1 MSPASSVQPRR
12 VSPGRIDVVVSLIVT
27 AIALGSAIDYG
38 VGHDRPLVIVIAVV
52 MVAPLLVQHR
62 RPIEALTVIVAA
74 GIALP
79 GSVPFEL
86 PAAVV
91 LFTIAAGRD
100 WPPAAVGSAAVV
112 LARVVERLAWGHT
125 PDLADVFSP
134 AIKCGA
140 AVAYGLYIGA
150 RRSAMDVLVE
160 RAERLDRERELLSER
175 AVGQER
181 VRIAQELHDV
191 VAHTVSLIVV
201 QAQALGATAGSAEVT
216 RATDG
221 IADLGRQAMAEMHR
235 TLRLLRAGDG
245 EAAERGPQPGL
256 AGLEPLLEQSRAA
269 GLAVTL
275 SIEGHPQPLSQTL
288 DVSAYR
294 IVQEAL
300 TNVIKHA
307 GTASARVTVAYG
319 PDALA
324 LRITDSG
331 DGSPDG
337 ANQRPG
343 GHGLVGMRERVAL
356 FGGTLSAHPR
366 EGRGFEVDAVLPYPL
381 A

>member
-1 MSPASSVQPRR
+1 
-12 VSPGRIDVVVSLIVT
+12 
-27 AIALGSAIDYG
+27 
-38 VGHDRPLVIVIAVV
+38 
-52 MVAPLLVQHR
+52 
-62 RPIEALTVIVAA
+62 
-74 GIALP
+74 
-79 GSVPFEL
+79 
-86 PAAVV
+86 
-91 LFTIAAGRD
+91 
-100 WPPAAVGSAAVV
+100 
-112 LARVVERLAWGHT
+112 
-125 PDLADVFSP
+125 
-134 AIKCGA
+134 
-140 AVAYGLYIGA
+140 
-150 RRSAMDVLVE
+150 MDVLVE
-160 RAERLDRERELLSER
+160 RAERLDRERELLAER

-235 TLRLLRAGDG
+235 TLRLLRAGDDD
-245 EAAERGPQPGL
+245 AAERGPQPGL
-256 AGLEPLLEQSRAA
+256 AGLQALLEQSRAA

-275 SIEGHPQPLSQTL
+275 SIEGDPRPLTQTL

-300 TNVIKHA
+300 TNVIRHA
-307 GTASARVTVAYG
+307 GTSTAQVTVAYR

-324 LRITDSG
+324 LTISDSG
-331 DGSPDG
+331 DGSPAKAG
-337 ANQRPG
+337 QQPG

-356 FGGTLSAHPR
+356 FGGTLSARPR
-366 EGRGFEVDAVLPYPL
+366 DGRGFEVGAVLPYPS